1 MTVSLV
7 GTTVTT
13 SYDITSN
20 IMFPP
25 SQPAAPTTSAYT
37 SSGAISNVMINWA
50 APANGGSDIT
60 AYKIEV
66 KQSDGAFI

>member
-1 MTVSLV
+1 
-7 GTTVTT
+7 
-13 SYDITSN
+13 
-20 IMFPP
+20 MFPP